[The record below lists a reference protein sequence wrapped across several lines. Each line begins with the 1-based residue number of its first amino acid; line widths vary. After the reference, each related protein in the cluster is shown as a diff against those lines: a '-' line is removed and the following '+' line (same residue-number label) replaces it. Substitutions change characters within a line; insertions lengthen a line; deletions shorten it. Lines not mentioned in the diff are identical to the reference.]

1 MFNQVDRLVY
11 SILKCLQ
18 FMRIEYKLII
28 MEEEKFTLSR
38 IQVSRP
44 HHWVK
49 LVIDCHLK
57 QN

>member
-44 HHWVK
+44 HH
-49 LVIDCHLK
+49 
-57 QN
+57 